1 MQANK
6 YLDYVRAQDS
16 AEQRFKFSLCYQGTG
31 VSTQTLWE
39 VPRLWIE
46 VELGGSYVSIQL

>member
-6 YLDYVRAQDS
+6 YFDYVRAQDS

-39 VPRLWIE
+39 VPYL
-46 VELGGSYVSIQL
+46 